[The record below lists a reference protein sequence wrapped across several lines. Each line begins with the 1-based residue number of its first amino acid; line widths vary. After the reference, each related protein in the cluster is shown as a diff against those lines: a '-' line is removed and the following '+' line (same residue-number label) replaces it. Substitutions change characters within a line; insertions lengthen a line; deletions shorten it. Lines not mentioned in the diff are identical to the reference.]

1 MERREVVRLDAGMTE
16 HPAFDYEETLGGIAA
31 YRHRA
36 NGLHV
41 LVLEQPESP
50 VATFMVTYRVGSRH
64 EGAGLTGATHFLEHL
79 MFKGTERFNKD
90 AGTSVFQR
98 LQKLGAQVNATTW
111 LDRTNYYA
119 LLPSDHLETAVEIEA
134 DRMRGARLDAP
145 SLESERTVILNELDR
160 GENDPFRRLYHLVW
174 SAAFLAHAYGHPT
187 IGWRGDV
194 ETVTPEGL
202 RSFYDRFYWPDNA
215 TATVIGGV
223 STHVALGLVD
233 RHFGA
238 IPRAPAPPEAPTTRE
253 PAQAGERRVMLRQ
266 EAQLGTVVLAWKA
279 PNGLHA
285 DADALALL
293 SLCLGTGKSSRL
305 YRALVDTGLATF
317 AGASVPRLHD
327 PGLFVLYAQ
336 PAPGHDHAEVEAA
349 MQAAVAALIAEGVT
363 DDELD
368 RLQGLLRAQ
377 EAFARDGAFSA
388 AAQLNEAIAAGDWR
402 LFATALDRAA
412 RVRPADVQ
420 RVAATYLHDDALTVG
435 WHLPEVRRTPDDGRR
450 EADAAET
457 VAVL

>member
-1 MERREVVRLDAGMTE
+1 M
-16 HPAFDYEETLGGIAA
+16 HPAFDPEETLGGITA

-36 NGLHV
+36 NGLQV
-41 LVLEQPESP
+41 LVAEQPGSP

-64 EGAGLTGATHFLEHL
+64 ERAGLTGATHFLEHL
-79 MFKGTERFNKD
+79 MFKGTDRFNKE
-90 AGTSVFQR
+90 AGTSVFQS
-98 LQKLGAQVNATTW
+98 LQRLGAQVNATTW

-119 LLPSDHLETAVEIEA
+119 LLPAHHLEAAVEIEA
-134 DRMRGARLDAP
+134 DRMRGARLDAA

-174 SAAFLAHAYGHPT
+174 SAAFLAHSYGHPT

-202 RSFYDRFYWPDNA
+202 RGFYDRFYWPDNA

-223 STHVALGLVD
+223 SAADALALVD

-238 IPRAPAPPEAPTTRE
+238 IPKAPAPPEAPTTRE
-253 PAQAGERRVMLRQ
+253 PAQVGQRRVLLRQ

-279 PNGLHA
+279 PHGLHE

-293 SLCLGTGKSSRL
+293 ALALGTGKSSRL
-305 YRALVDTGLATF
+305 YRALVDTGLGVF
-317 AGASVPRLHD
+317 SGASFPRLHD
-327 PGLFVLYAQ
+327 PGLFVAYAQ
-336 PAPGHDHAEVEAA
+336 PAPGHAHAAIEAA
-349 MQAAVAALIAEGVT
+349 LLDAVGTLARDGVSDAEMARV
-363 DDELD
+363 
-368 RLQGLLRAQ
+368 QGLLRAH

-412 RVRPADVQ
+412 RVTAEDLQ
-420 RVAATYLHDDALTVG
+420 RVARTYLHEDALTVG
-435 WHLPEVRRTPDDGRR
+435 WHVTEVRGAGSEVR
-450 EADAAET
+450 EERSEGHIE
-457 VAVL
+457 